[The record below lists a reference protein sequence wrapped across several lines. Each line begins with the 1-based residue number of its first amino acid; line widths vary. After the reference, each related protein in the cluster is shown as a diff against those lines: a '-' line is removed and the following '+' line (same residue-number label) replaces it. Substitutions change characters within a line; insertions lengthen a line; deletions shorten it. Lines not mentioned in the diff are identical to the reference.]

1 MQKKKSPW
9 ENAAVITQR
18 EDLRVV
24 ARESNREKREDPSPS
39 NLDRFAKAV
48 EDLNSAYEREQIQY
62 GEDCVARIKAACFR
76 VLENL

>member
-1 MQKKKSPW
+1 M
-9 ENAAVITQR
+9 A
-18 EDLRVV
+18 
-24 ARESNREKREDPSPS
+24 REKRKDPSPS